1 LKEGYMGKIL
11 DAVTAYLDSD
21 NWPYEKMEDEFVV
34 RVLFRGDN
42 AQFACFAQAR
52 EEQQQFVFYSICP
65 VAVPEHKRPEIAEFI
80 TRANFDMV
88 IGNFELDYEDGEVR
102 FKTSIDVEGAE
113 LLSTLIKPILYANVL
128 MMDQYLPGM
137 MGVIYADK
145 TPADAVAQVEDD

>member
-1 LKEGYMGKIL
+1 MGKIL

-80 TRANFDMV
+80 TRA
-88 IGNFELDYEDGEVR
+88 
-102 FKTSIDVEGAE
+102 TSSSPAC
-113 LLSTLIKPILYANVL
+113 
-128 MMDQYLPGM
+128 LP
-137 MGVIYADK
+137 
-145 TPADAVAQVEDD
+145 P

>member
-1 LKEGYMGKIL
+1 MGKIL

>member
-1 LKEGYMGKIL
+1 M
-11 DAVTAYLDSD
+11 
-21 NWPYEKMEDEFVV
+21 

-113 LLSTLIKPILYANVL
+113 LLTTLIKPILYANVL

>member
-21 NWPYEKMEDEFVV
+21 NWPYEKMEDDFVV

>member
-1 LKEGYMGKIL
+1 M
-11 DAVTAYLDSD
+11 
-21 NWPYEKMEDEFVV
+21 

-102 FKTSIDVEGAE
+102 FKTSIDVEGAD

>member
-1 LKEGYMGKIL
+1 MGKIL

-21 NWPYEKMEDEFVV
+21 NWPYEKMEDDFVV

-102 FKTSIDVEGAE
+102 FKTSIDVEGAD